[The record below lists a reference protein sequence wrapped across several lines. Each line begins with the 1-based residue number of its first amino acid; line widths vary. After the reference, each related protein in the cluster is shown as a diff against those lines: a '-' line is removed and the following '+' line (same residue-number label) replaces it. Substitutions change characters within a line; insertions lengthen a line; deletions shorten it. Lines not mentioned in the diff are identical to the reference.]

1 MNLEIRLLDARL
13 EDDDLFPRY
22 ATPEAAAV
30 DLRACSLNSAEFLR
44 GQFTLR
50 PGERIKIGA
59 GIAVDLG
66 SRNLS
71 AWNVAGW
78 HVAGLILPRSGLGA
92 RGITLGNAPGLLDAD
107 YQGEITLALWNSGEH
122 EYILRPLDRLAQL
135 LFVPI
140 LRPQLSVVSTFSR
153 HTARGDGGFGS
164 TGVA

>member
-30 DLRACSLNSAEFLR
+30 DLRACNLNGAEFLR

-50 PGERIKIGA
+50 PGERIKIGT
-59 GIAVDLG
+59 GIALDLG
-66 SRNLS
+66 SHGDENQ
-71 AWNVAGW
+71 
-78 HVAGLILPRSGLGA
+78 HVASLILPRSGLGA

-140 LRPQLSVVSTFSR
+140 LRPQLSVVSAFSR
-153 HTARGDGGFGS
+153 HTIRGGGGFGS

>member
-30 DLRACSLNSAEFLR
+30 DLRACNLNSAEFLR

-50 PGERIKIGA
+50 PGERIKIGT
-59 GIAVDLG
+59 GIALDLG
-66 SRNLS
+66 SHGDENQ
-71 AWNVAGW
+71 

-107 YQGEITLALWNSGEH
+107 YQGEIILALWNSGEH

-140 LRPQLSVVSTFSR
+140 LRPQLSVVSAFSR
-153 HTARGDGGFGS
+153 HTIRGDDGFGS

>member
-30 DLRACSLNSAEFLR
+30 DLRACNLNSAEFLR

-50 PGERIKIGA
+50 PGERIKIGT
-59 GIAVDLG
+59 GIALDLG
-66 SRNLS
+66 GHGDENR
-71 AWNVAGW
+71 

-140 LRPQLSVVSTFSR
+140 LRPQFSVVSTFSR

-164 TGVA
+164 TGMS

>member
-22 ATPEAAAV
+22 ATPEAAAI
-30 DLRACSLNSAEFLR
+30 DLRACSFN
-44 GQFTLR
+44 GQALDGKKWTARIIR
-50 PGERIKIGA
+50 PGERAKIGTGVA
-59 GIAVDLG
+59 LDLG
-66 SRNLS
+66 SHGDENR
-71 AWNVAGW
+71 

-140 LRPQLSVVSTFSR
+140 LRPQLGVVSTFSR

>member
-13 EDDDLFPRY
+13 EDDDLLPRY

-30 DLRACSLNSAEFLR
+30 DLRACNLNSAEFLR

-50 PGERIKIGA
+50 PGERIKIGT
-59 GIAVDLG
+59 GIALDLG
-66 SRNLS
+66 SHGDENQ
-71 AWNVAGW
+71 

-140 LRPQLSVVSTFSR
+140 LRPQLSVVSAFIR
-153 HTARGDGGFGS
+153 HTIRGGRGFGS

>member
-30 DLRACSLNSAEFLR
+30 DLRACNLNSAEFLR

-50 PGERIKIGA
+50 PGERIKIGT
-59 GIAVDLG
+59 GIALDLG
-66 SRNLS
+66 SHGDENQ
-71 AWNVAGW
+71 

-140 LRPQLSVVSTFSR
+140 LRPQLSVVSAFSR
-153 HTARGDGGFGS
+153 HTIRGAGGFGS

>member
-30 DLRACSLNSAEFLR
+30 DLRACNLNSAEFLR

-50 PGERIKIGA
+50 PGERAKIGTGVA
-59 GIAVDLG
+59 LDLG
-66 SRNLS
+66 SHGDENR
-71 AWNVAGW
+71 

-107 YQGEITLALWNSGEH
+107 YQGEITLALWNSSEH

-140 LRPQLSVVSTFSR
+140 LRPQLSVVSAFSR
-153 HTARGDGGFGS
+153 HTIRGDGGFGS

>member
-22 ATPEAAAV
+22 ATPEAAAI
-30 DLRACSLNSAEFLR
+30 DLRACSFNGVPLDGYEWTAR
-44 GQFTLR
+44 IIR
-50 PGERIKIGA
+50 PGERAKIGT
-59 GIAVDLG
+59 GIALDLG
-66 SRNLS
+66 SHGDENQ
-71 AWNVAGW
+71 

-107 YQGEITLALWNSGEH
+107 YQGEINLALWNSGEH

-140 LRPQLSVVSTFSR
+140 LRPQLSVVSAFSR
-153 HTARGDGGFGS
+153 HTIRGGRGFGS

>member
-13 EDDDLFPRY
+13 EDDDLFPGY

-30 DLRACSLNSAEFLR
+30 DLRACNLNSAGFLR

-50 PGERIKIGA
+50 PGERIKIGT
-59 GIAVDLG
+59 GIALDLG
-66 SRNLS
+66 SHGDENQ
-71 AWNVAGW
+71 

-135 LFVPI
+135 IFVPI
-140 LRPQLSVVSTFSR
+140 LRPQLSVVSAFSR
-153 HTARGDGGFGS
+153 HTIRGDGGFGS

>member
-30 DLRACSLNSAEFLR
+30 DLRACNLNSAEFLR

-50 PGERIKIGA
+50 SGERIKIGT
-59 GIAVDLG
+59 GIALDLG
-66 SRNLS
+66 SHGDENR
-71 AWNVAGW
+71 

-140 LRPQLSVVSTFSR
+140 LRPQLSVVSAFSR
-153 HTARGDGGFGS
+153 HTIRGDGGFGS
-164 TGVA
+164 TGVS

>member
-30 DLRACSLNSAEFLR
+30 DIRACNLNGAGFLR
-44 GQFTLR
+44 GQFTLH
-50 PGERIKIGA
+50 PGERIKIGT
-59 GIAVDLG
+59 GIALDLG
-66 SRNLS
+66 SHGDENQ
-71 AWNVAGW
+71 

-140 LRPQLSVVSTFSR
+140 LRPQLSVVSAFSR
-153 HTARGDGGFGS
+153 HTIRGDGGFGS

>member
-13 EDDDLFPRY
+13 EDDDLLPRY

-30 DLRACSLNSAEFLR
+30 DLRACNLNSAEFLR

-50 PGERIKIGA
+50 PGERIKIGT
-59 GIAVDLG
+59 GIALDLG
-66 SRNLS
+66 SHGDENQ
-71 AWNVAGW
+71 

-107 YQGEITLALWNSGEH
+107 YQGEINLALWNSGEY

-140 LRPQLSVVSTFSR
+140 LRPQLSVVSAFIR
-153 HTARGDGGFGS
+153 HTIRGGRGFGS

>member
-13 EDDDLFPRY
+13 EDDDLLPRY

-30 DLRACSLNSAEFLR
+30 DLRACNLNSAEFLR

-50 PGERIKIGA
+50 PGERIKIGT
-59 GIAVDLG
+59 GIALDLG
-66 SRNLS
+66 SHGDENQ
-71 AWNVAGW
+71 

-140 LRPQLSVVSTFSR
+140 LRPQFSVVSTFSR

-164 TGVA
+164 TGVS

>member
-22 ATPEAAAV
+22 ATPEAAAI
-30 DLRACSLNSAEFLR
+30 DLRACNLLNGVEFLR
-44 GQFTLR
+44 SQFTLR
-50 PGERIKIGA
+50 PGERIKIGT
-59 GIAVDLG
+59 GIALDLG
-66 SRNLS
+66 SHGDENR
-71 AWNVAGW
+71 

-164 TGVA
+164 TGVS

>member
-30 DLRACSLNSAEFLR
+30 DLRACNLNSAEFLR
-44 GQFTLR
+44 SQFTLR
-50 PGERIKIGA
+50 PGERIKIGT
-59 GIAVDLG
+59 GIALDLG
-66 SRNLS
+66 SHGDENQ
-71 AWNVAGW
+71 

-140 LRPQLSVVSTFSR
+140 LRPQLSVVSAFSR
-153 HTARGDGGFGS
+153 HTIRGGGGFGS

>member
-30 DLRACSLNSAEFLR
+30 DLRACNLNSAEFLR

-50 PGERIKIGA
+50 PGERIKIGT
-59 GIAVDLG
+59 GIALDLG
-66 SRNLS
+66 SHGDENQ
-71 AWNVAGW
+71 

-140 LRPQLSVVSTFSR
+140 LRPQLSVVSAFSR
-153 HTARGDGGFGS
+153 HTIRGGGGFGS

>member
-30 DLRACSLNSAEFLR
+30 DLRACNLNGAEFLR

-59 GIAVDLG
+59 GIALDLG
-66 SRNLS
+66 SHGDENQ
-71 AWNVAGW
+71 

-140 LRPQLSVVSTFSR
+140 LRLQLSVVSAFSR
-153 HTARGDGGFGS
+153 HTIRGDGGFGS

>member
-30 DLRACSLNSAEFLR
+30 DLRACNLNSAEFLR

-50 PGERIKIGA
+50 PGERIKIGT
-59 GIAVDLG
+59 GIALDLG
-66 SRNLS
+66 SHGDENQ
-71 AWNVAGW
+71 

-92 RGITLGNAPGLLDAD
+92 FGITLGNAPGLLDAD
-107 YQGEITLALWNSGEH
+107 YQGEITLVLWNSGEH

-140 LRPQLSVVSTFSR
+140 LRPQLSVVSAFSR
-153 HTARGDGGFGS
+153 HTIRGDGGFGS
-164 TGVA
+164 TGMA

>member
-13 EDDDLFPRY
+13 EDDDLLPRY

-30 DLRACSLNSAEFLR
+30 DLRACNLNSAEFLR

-50 PGERIKIGA
+50 PGERIKIGT
-59 GIAVDLG
+59 GIALDLG
-66 SRNLS
+66 SHGDENQ
-71 AWNVAGW
+71 

-107 YQGEITLALWNSGEH
+107 YQGEINLALWNSGEY

-140 LRPQLSVVSTFSR
+140 LRPQLSVVSAFSR
-153 HTARGDGGFGS
+153 HTIRGDGGFGS
-164 TGVA
+164 TGVS

>member
-30 DLRACSLNSAEFLR
+30 DLRACNLNSAEFLR

-50 PGERIKIGA
+50 PGERIKIGT
-59 GIAVDLG
+59 GIALDLG
-66 SRNLS
+66 SHGDENQ
-71 AWNVAGW
+71 

-92 RGITLGNAPGLLDAD
+92 FGITLGNAPGLLDAD

-164 TGVA
+164 TGVS

>member
-22 ATPEAAAV
+22 ATPEAAAI
-30 DLRACSLNSAEFLR
+30 DLRACNLLNGAEFLR
-44 GQFTLR
+44 SQFTLR
-50 PGERIKIGA
+50 PGERIKIGTGVA
-59 GIAVDLG
+59 LDLG
-66 SRNLS
+66 SHGDENQ
-71 AWNVAGW
+71 

-164 TGVA
+164 TGVS

>member
-22 ATPEAAAV
+22 ATPEAAAI
-30 DLRACSLNSAEFLR
+30 DLRACSFN
-44 GQFTLR
+44 GQALDGKEWTARIIR
-50 PGERIKIGA
+50 PGDRIKIGT
-59 GIAVDLG
+59 GIALDLG
-66 SRNLS
+66 SHSIENQ
-71 AWNVAGW
+71 

-164 TGVA
+164 TGVS

>member
-30 DLRACSLNSAEFLR
+30 DLRACNLNSAEFLR

-50 PGERIKIGA
+50 PGERIKIGT
-59 GIAVDLG
+59 GIALDLG
-66 SRNLS
+66 SHGDENR
-71 AWNVAGW
+71 

-140 LRPQLSVVSTFSR
+140 LRPQFSVVSTFSR

-164 TGVA
+164 TGVS